1 MQSKVEE
8 ADIFIYGKMGPKE
21 TNRILMGK
29 VELLKRQL
37 DFSSKI
43 NALQENEGKL
53 WLIRESRVEGL
64 LTVQSISYE
73 KTSSKWKMNT
83 PERYLLSNEKGWI
96 RNNARPGSDLFQAIA
111 ESVGG
116 IVKLTEENTTPHLP
130 GLLNLLSKNGYDA
143 GNRVNPKVGEETQ
156 TTAYTTYTTLR
167 RSKSQDLHLESTIIS
182 LPEGILMALSCPL
195 TTKKTGEAKL
205 MKDPVTLVKDG
216 ITYERALLLEEYPNL
231 QEGNDFYPN
240 IKLKTIINYIAAN
253 SLQSDEY
260 LAKLEK
266 VEEDIQDPVQL
277 ITMENPVLSPSGY
290 SYEQSSIAQWI
301 HSKQSDLPVWG
312 NIQPIP
318 DPVTRMDMRG
328 KMLVPN
334 INLRLFIDAWPSF
347 YEEQRL
353 SCQQSLQNS

>member
-1 MQSKVEE
+1 MEE

-21 TNRILMGK
+21 TNRILAGK
-29 VELLKRQL
+29 VELLKKQF

-43 NALQENEGKL
+43 EVLQENERKL

-73 KTSSKWKMNT
+73 KKSSKWKMNT
-83 PERYLLSNEKGWI
+83 PQRYLLSNEKGWI
-96 RNNARPGSDLFQAIA
+96 CNNESPGSDLFEAIA
-111 ESVGG
+111 ASVGG
-116 IVKLTEENTTPHLP
+116 IIKLTEENTAPHLP
-130 GLLNLLSKNGYDA
+130 GLLNLLAENGYDPD
-143 GNRVNPKVGEETQ
+143 NRINPKLGEETQ
-156 TTAYTTYTTLR
+156 TTAYTTYTHTP
-167 RSKSQDLHLESTIIS
+167 SHTKSQASHLKSTTIS
-182 LPEGILMALSCPL
+182 LPEGIFMALSCPL
-195 TTKKTGEAKL
+195 ATKKTGEAKL
-205 MKDPVTLVKDG
+205 MKDPVTLVADG
-216 ITYERALLLEEYPNL
+216 ITYERAHLLEEYPAL
-231 QEGNDFYPN
+231 QEGSDFYPN

-253 SLQSDEY
+253 SLQPNEY

-301 HSKQSDLPVWG
+301 RSKQSDLPVWG
-312 NIQPIP
+312 NIRLIP
-318 DPVTRMDMRG
+318 DPVTRMDIRG
-328 KMLVPN
+328 KTLVPN
-334 INLRLFIDAWPSF
+334 VNLRLFIDAWPSF